1 MMAGKRG
8 ATLLEDLPEE
18 IVDKILIRL
27 PPKDVGRCHAVSKSW
42 RSATSTPAFMLEHRR
57 CQPSFPIVDGQGR
70 PASLVVL
77 RDAGAVK
84 ALHQQQLW
92 PFLPGYKPLS
102 QNRLRCACDGFL
114 IVSQGCKFYICNP
127 VIRKCALLPRPERKY
142 NTIVGFYYHHSTEEY
157 RVLWVSRPDL
167 WSNSSLYV
175 LTVGSDRPRQ
185 ISVRM
190 STLSSP
196 SAEQDLLSKLY
207 SSPPVH
213 HHGSLHWGL
222 FSYGNITGGG
232 VNIIVFDT
240 EAESFRWMHGPIHS
254 QPYCNWKLFDME
266 ETLAF
271 WCSSSESSS
280 MDVWVMQDYK
290 AEIWAFKYRIDLSM
304 VEASRQLYLTSFKKK
319 KRRPL
324 DSTVQYLD
332 NMVVL
337 NERELLIAFNMKNVL
352 RWDIDG
358 KFLGIV
364 NIGKSQYCMSL
375 THHRLQESIVPIP
388 GHDMMQEEYEEHPFS
403 TGHA

>member
-1 MMAGKRG
+1 MAGKRG

-27 PPKDVGRCHAVSKSW
+27 APKDVGRCRAVSKSW
-42 RSATSTPAFMLEHRR
+42 RSATSTPAFMLEHRC
-57 CQPSFPIVDGQGR
+57 CQPLLPI
-70 PASLVVL
+70 
-77 RDAGAVK
+77 
-84 ALHQQQLW
+84 

-102 QNRLRCACDGFL
+102 QNRLRGACDGFL
-114 IVSQGCKFYICNP
+114 IVSQGYTFYICNQ
-127 VIRKCALLPRPERKY
+127 VIRKCALLPRPEREY
-142 NTIVGFYYHHSTEEY
+142 NVVAGFYCHHSTEEY
-157 RVLWVSRPDL
+157 RALWVSCPDDL
-167 WSNSSLYV
+167 SNSSLYI
-175 LTVGSDRPRQ
+175 LTVGSDRPRHVN
-185 ISVRM
+185 VRM

-196 SAEQDLLSKLY
+196 SAEQGLLSKLYSSY

-222 FSYGNITGGG
+222 CVYVNITGGG
-232 VNIIVFDT
+232 VDIIVFDT
-240 EAESFRWMHGPIHS
+240 EAESFRWMPGPIHS
-254 QPYCNWKLFDME
+254 QPYCYWKLFDME

-271 WCSSSESSS
+271 WCSSRERSS

-319 KRRPL
+319 RRLSL
-324 DSTVQYLD
+324 DSTLQYLN

-337 NERELLIAFNMKNVL
+337 NERELLITFNKKNVL

-364 NIGKSQYCMSL
+364 SIGKNQYCMSL